1 MEIGGFSGYPEKSR
15 VFHPMTHG
23 PSDFGSP
30 DPRAAVVE
38 MPIAIPSII
47 VLKKTAVMFL
57 GLGIGGIFQ
66 LATNILVAKRRQ
78 ALGVSLSA
86 VLRLLEELSFD
97 AYINNTPCNKNP
109 E

>member
-1 MEIGGFSGYPEKSR
+1 MVLPDTQKNLEFSFGDR
-15 VFHPMTHG
+15 LMTHG

-30 DPRAAVVE
+30 DPRTAVVK

-57 GLGIGGIFQ
+57 GPGNWGEK
-66 LATNILVAKRRQ
+66 ILVAKPSRS
-78 ALGVSLSA
+78 AGVLSLSA
-86 VLRLLEELSFD
+86 FLRLLEELSFD
-97 AYINNTPCNKNP
+97 AYIITPCNKNP